1 MDESRMDD
9 SRLALVTGASSGIG
23 AATARALDD
32 AGISVI
38 AAARRVDRLEALAS
52 ERPRITPWELDVTD
66 QASIDRLAG
75 HLDGRALDVL
85 VANAGGA
92 YDAEPIATADVE
104 SWQRAYEV
112 NVIGALRTIKA
123 FLPNLEA
130 SGQGLVVIMG
140 STAGHVVYETGGSYS
155 AAKHAI
161 AAMAGTL
168 RLELSGL
175 PIRVTEIAPG
185 MVRTDEFA
193 ITRFGGDVER
203 AAKVYEGVEKPL
215 TADDV
220 AQAIARVA
228 SLPSHVNIDRLV
240 MRPVAQAAQH
250 KVHRVIAP

>member
-1 MDESRMDD
+1 MDD

-130 SGQGLVVIMG
+130 SGHGLVV
-140 STAGHVVYETGGSYS
+140 
-155 AAKHAI
+155 
-161 AAMAGTL
+161 
-168 RLELSGL
+168 
-175 PIRVTEIAPG
+175 
-185 MVRTDEFA
+185 
-193 ITRFGGDVER
+193 
-203 AAKVYEGVEKPL
+203 
-215 TADDV
+215 
-220 AQAIARVA
+220 
-228 SLPSHVNIDRLV
+228 
-240 MRPVAQAAQH
+240 
-250 KVHRVIAP
+250 